1 MLPEEAAAR
10 IPENAPPSDW
20 PKKGAIKFDKVS
32 FRYRKGLPLV
42 LRDID
47 MEIQPGKNEIKK
59 KFKAELK
66 KG

>member
-1 MLPEEAAAR
+1 M
-10 IPENAPPSDW
+10 IPENTPPSDW

-47 MEIQPGKNEIKK
+47 MEIQPGRNEFKW
-59 KFKAELK
+59 KFLAYITLELK
-66 KG
+66 YC